1 MDARGYIWH
10 SANSQTFGHSK
21 QPSQQCHLYKAAT
34 QLFRT
39 EFPTELEICCALR
52 WKRTADSWAWA
63 NATVHSWNLLNNIE
77 MCYACIRYNLFD
89 NSANRCTIA
98 IARIQFQFL
107 HFCLLHCLSSL
118 PEGAQIPTLNT
129 SLSPQP
135 GPPQCHLF
143 DGCLG
148 QKSRQGSATGKTVE
162 RKMPRKKTTKASTS
176 STDIV
181 LQCFT
186 CVQFTL

>member
-1 MDARGYIWH
+1 MASIQSCDTTFSHWAFQQSWR
-10 SANSQTFGHSK
+10 SAVHCVESEQQLPGHE
-21 QPSQQCHLYKAAT
+21 QMQQFTHETYWTTK
-34 QLFRT
+34 
-39 EFPTELEICCALR
+39 
-52 WKRTADSWAWA
+52 K
-63 NATVHSWNLLNNIE
+63 
-77 MCYACIRYNLFD
+77 MCYAWIRYNLLD
-89 NSANRCTIA
+89 NSANLSTLA
-98 IARIQFQFL
+98 IAGIQFQFL